1 MRGSARNQD
10 HRMRGAHANVDA
22 TVSMVGA
29 ARCDRY
35 AGDADGADANAA
47 FCAGQTCRGALYRK
61 ALLIEVGGKSQAC
74 FLLGHRFYAS
84 DQAFEIGVAL
94 TSQLLRQDALGKAR
108 DGGRLKNVGY

>member
-1 MRGSARNQD
+1 MIRP
-10 HRMRGAHANVDA
+10 NVRSPCKYRRCRRD
-22 TVSMVGA
+22 GA
-29 ARCDRY
+29 ARSDKC
-35 AGDADGADANAA
+35 AGDADATDCADANAA

-74 FLLGHRFYAS
+74 FLLGHRFYAG